1 MPNKYKIKFAIKFDK
16 VFERNF
22 HIGIN
27 FCVEDYSDAFSNGNK
42 TNFAF
47 KVLHS
52 EIYLYLCLG
61 KIDLTIGRILKE
73 EIRNGI

>member
-1 MPNKYKIKFAIKFDK
+1 MPSDYKMKFAIKFDK
-16 VFERNF
+16 VFEKNF

-27 FCVEDYSDAFSNGNK
+27 LCMEDYSDAFSNGAK

-47 KVLHS
+47 KILHS
-52 EIYLYLCLG
+52 EIYLFLCLG

-73 EIRNGI
+73 V